1 MSAEQRADLTRF
13 IGASVLPGTQ
23 RIYSAHWEAWSS
35 FVARESASEDAF
47 LHECSE
53 AEKAALV
60 GLFLYRRYQA
70 GARGK
75 AATAV
80 TAGIRMRFAQEL
92 VPTEFLGSATIATAR
107 KACKHTPRELRQM
120 RDAGVSTSVK
130 LPVCWSLLEQMRKRL
145 WREGPWELS
154 HFGNCMA
161 YVGCAWGFD
170 QAARISEYTCPE
182 PGGEDHCIRL
192 DDLTFVLAN
201 GTSVTGSG
209 LRTEGMIFG
218 DVVECRALAA
228 SSKGKAVVKAKVLG
242 RRSPEETEYLEDL
255 MLFISRSRSNGS
267 DELFSYRKADG
278 KKLVLRARTVRQEIK
293 AEAVSA
299 GLPPDLF
306 SSHSLRKG
314 SITHMRATGAS
325 EDDRRDRGGY
335 APDSQIMHETY
346 DYVSGLGALAAS
358 GLPQARVPDA
368 TDVRR
373 LIPAK
378 RQRVRVGPAARSP
391 REPRSTRGRRA
402 LRKVGSPT
410 ALGDVGE
417 GQQGP
422 GSLGC

>member
-1 MSAEQRADLTRF
+1 
-13 IGASVLPGTQ
+13 VLPGTQ
-23 RIYSAHWEAWSS
+23 RVYSAHWEAWSS

-47 LHECSE
+47 LHECSV

-80 TAGIRMRFAQEL
+80 TARIRMRFAQEL

-107 KACKHTPRELRQM
+107 KACKLNPRELRQE

-130 LPVCWSLLEQMRKRL
+130 LPVCWTLLEQMRKRL
-145 WREGPWELS
+145 WREGPWEVS
-154 HFGNCMA
+154 HFGSCMA

-201 GTSVTGSG
+201 GTSITGSG
-209 LRTEGMIFG
+209 LRTEGLAFG

-242 RRSPEETEYLEDL
+242 RRSPEETEYLEDM
-255 MLFISRSRSNGS
+255 MLFISRSRSKGS

-278 KKLVLRARTVRQEIK
+278 RKFVLRARTVRQEIK

-335 APDSQIMHETY
+335 APNSHIMHETY

-358 GLPQARVPDA
+358 GLPQAKVPDA
-368 TDVRR
+368 SDVRR

-378 RQRVRVGPAARSP
+378 RQRGRAGPAARSP
-391 REPRSTRGRRA
+391 QKPRSTRGRRA

-410 ALGDVGE
+410 SLGSVGE